1 MVKPAKSTHSAAEPD
16 TSAFVCLSLASLCFS
31 LLLFA
36 SLCLSLLVFGS
47 RRHPTG
53 GIGLESGRLTP
64 VEEPPNRVV
73 QDGKRYPYRRIRFID
88 RNIGI
93 LDLLPFNG
101 EAMR

>member
-1 MVKPAKSTHSAAEPD
+1 MVLTLRPSPIPLPLL
-16 TSAFVCLSLASLCFS
+16 VLV

-36 SLCLSLLVFGS
+36 CLCLSLLVFGS

-53 GIGLESGRLTP
+53 GIGLETGRLTP

-73 QDGKRYPYRRIRFID
+73 QDGKRYLYRRVRFID
-88 RNIGI
+88 RKIGI
-93 LDLLPFNG
+93 FDLLPFNG

>member
-1 MVKPAKSTHSAAEPD
+1 LPL
-16 TSAFVCLSLASLCFS
+16 FVLVLLLFASLCFS
-31 LLLFA
+31 LLLFALLLFA

-47 RRHPTG
+47 RRHLTG

-73 QDGKRYPYRRIRFID
+73 QDGKRYLYRRIRFID
-88 RNIGI
+88 RKIGI
-93 LDLLPFNG
+93 FDLLPFNG